1 MMKKFLFTAI
11 GIVTIF
17 AIIVATLV
25 TLSLDTTEGTTTE
38 VAETTEMT
46 AVTTA
51 PATPSATYG
60 DYLGMARVKL
70 PGATPEEI
78 VSMAKQIAVE
88 AGESPEFIRT
98 FWGTEPETETET
110 ETKPETETEAEPTTL
125 VVRDDMPLFDHAET
139 WALRHLEAK
148 VFFVK
153 DPGPETAWGRAF
165 AAAKTKI
172 ATTAALRADAVI
184 LAHCIRGEAGIVG
197 SRTRAIAVAELVL
210 NQIDYNEHEFAAITS
225 VKAAVLD
232 RPANFSGYKLSIN
245 SPVPL
250 EQVYIDLAI
259 EVMARRE
266 MERQG
271 WEWSGRVLP
280 AEYVFQMADTAEKE
294 NYFQTYDN
302 YHDLEKSWTWDEPTP
317 YRS

>member
-1 MMKKFLFTAI
+1 MSTRDVTVHRKVGKVIMTDKLLWGAILTLAAIIIAVVIFLAAI
-11 GIVTIF
+11 GTVQVFNDI
-17 AIIVATLV
+17 
-25 TLSLDTTEGTTTE
+25 TTD
-38 VAETTEMT
+38 A
-46 AVTTA
+46 AAKA
-51 PATPSATYG
+51 PKA
-60 DYLGMARVKL
+60 
-70 PGATPEEI
+70 
-78 VSMAKQIAVE
+78 
-88 AGESPEFIRT
+88 
-98 FWGTEPETETET
+98 PETETET
-110 ETKPETETEAEPTTL
+110 EAETAPKTEPVTGPKIEAETETEPTTL
-125 VVRDDMPLFDHAET
+125 VNGDDIPVFDHTET
-139 WALRHLEAK
+139 WTLRHLEAQ

-153 DPGPETAWGRAF
+153 DPGPETPWGQAF
-165 AAAKTKI
+165 AAAKAKI
-172 ATTAALRADAVI
+172 AEIASLRADAVI
-184 LAHCIRGEAGIVG
+184 LAHCIRGEAGIVP

-245 SPVPL
+245 SPTPL

-280 AEYVFQMADTAEKE
+280 AEYVFQMADTAEGE